1 VVTVGADAG
10 EVEQRLAAGG
20 LACPDCSAVLAG
32 WGRARGRQVRDTGG
46 GLWIVPRR
54 ARCTG
59 CGVTHVLL
67 PVTLLLRRADT
78 AEVIGA
84 GLTARAAG
92 VGHRRVAAGLERPTE
107 TVRGWLRRFA
117 TRLGP
122 VRAVFTWWC
131 RALATDPQ
139 AAVPG
144 PQGSTWADT
153 VAVIAAAAA
162 AVSARYRLPVG
173 PGSGAAVAKVACW
186 ETAVTVSAGRLL
198 APGWPGPDAW
208 SGSTRVAPAASRSSS

>member
-1 VVTVGADAG
+1 
-10 EVEQRLAAGG
+10 
-20 LACPDCSAVLAG
+20 
-32 WGRARGRQVRDTGG
+32 
-46 GLWIVPRR
+46 
-54 ARCTG
+54 
-59 CGVTHVLL
+59 VLL

-78 AEVIGA
+78 AEVIVA

-92 VGHRRVAAGLERPTE
+92 VGHRRVAAGLGRPTE

-117 TRLGP
+117 ARLGP

-144 PQGSTWADT
+144 PQGSAWADT

-162 AVSARYRLPVG
+162 AVSARYRRPVG
-173 PGSGAAVAKVACW
+173 PGGGPGSGPAVAKVACW
-186 ETAVTVSAGRLL
+186 EMAVTVSAGRLL
-198 APGWPGPDAW
+198 APGWPGRDAW
-208 SGSTRVAPAASRSSS
+208 SGSTRVAPAAS

>member
-20 LACPDCSAVLAG
+20 LECPDCAGRLAR
-32 WGRARGRQVRDTGG
+32 WGRARERRVR
-46 GLWIVPRR
+46 GLDEPVRVCPRR
-54 ARCTG
+54 SRCTG
-59 CGVTHVLL
+59 CGATHVLL

-92 VGHRRVAAGLERPTE
+92 MGHRRVAAGLERPTE

-117 TRLGP
+117 ARLGP

-139 AAVPG
+139 AALPG
-144 PQGSTWADT
+144 PQGSAWADT

-173 PGSGAAVAKVACW
+173 PGGGAAVAKVACW
-186 ETAVTVSAGRLL
+186 ETAVAVSAGRLL

-208 SGSTRVAPAASRSSS
+208 SGSTRVAPAAG